1 MILKLIQLLYNILF
15 INKPN
20 IAQLLRIKLMQVN
33 QVKVFYRHILK
44 VHMKYSSQT
53 NFLCKTYKGISLF
66 QTQLNM
72 IIQLQEMYNKI
83 HYTMAT

>member
-15 INKPN
+15 TNKPN

-33 QVKVFYRHILK
+33 QVKVFYTHLLR
-44 VHMKYSSQT
+44 VHMKNSSQT
-53 NFLCKTYKGISLF
+53 NVLCKTYKGISLF

-72 IIQLQEMYNKI
+72 IIQLQEMYNI
-83 HYTMAT
+83 IYYTMAT